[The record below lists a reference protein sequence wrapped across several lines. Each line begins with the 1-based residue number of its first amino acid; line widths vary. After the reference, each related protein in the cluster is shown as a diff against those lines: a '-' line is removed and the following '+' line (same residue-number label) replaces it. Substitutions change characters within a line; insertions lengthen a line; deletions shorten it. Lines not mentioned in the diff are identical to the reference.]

1 MAEAQVTESLST
13 FHTAKCLEG
22 LDAIA
27 KNRLDGPAE
36 WYSGKAAELQAW
48 HAI

>member
-22 LDAIA
+22 LDVIA

-36 WYSGKAAELQAW
+36 WYSCKVAD
-48 HAI
+48 